1 MSAVVDYDSL
11 PQALDIVFDR
21 KSNTI
26 DVKLFDYTTSHQHPL
41 KSPKV
46 SQLELKYK
54 YSPETPWAPIHEIS
68 DGRVDRIKQHYWH
81 IWDLGSKDELENLP
95 TSPDAV
101 FTGPPVTITAS
112 DVESFVNVVL
122 NKSDTYRATN
132 PNMEIPMDFAIK
144 LGWKAIMK
152 PLFPKSVPG
161 DLLTLV
167 HLSNGFSLR
176 DRAPQLKVGDVVVS
190 EAKLAS
196 ITNSDTGK
204 TVSVKGT
211 VFLLD
216 NGEKVPVIDVK
227 SSFFYRGRFEDF
239 EATFMSEDDHYKVTL
254 KSMTDVAVL
263 KSKQWFDWDDE
274 KVSLGAGQTLTFKT
288 SSSYRYKDKALYSQV
303 RVDGFAYLT
312 GIGSDPA
319 ALVQVATV
327 AYHSATLSQG
337 NPVAAYLKRSGVPV
351 GQNILF
357 PNGGYM
363 IEDAEPEDLHTPPSN
378 QPYSHTSSDWNPI
391 HCNPY
396 FANLASLP
404 GTITHGMWSSAATRG
419 VVERVAAEGHGERVK
434 SYDVSFTGMLLPN
447 TPLKVELRHIGQTS
461 RGYKL
466 ISVTTFA
473 LPTESSSS
481 AEPVKVLIG
490 TAEVAQ
496 APTAYVFTGQG
507 SQEQGMGMALYNESS
522 IAKAVWDEADRH
534 LGEVYGFSILDIVR
548 TNPKEKVVHFGGI
561 KGHGIRQRYMEM
573 TYQTTDSE
581 GNVKTLPLFGDIN
594 LRTSRYTFSSP
605 TGLLYATQFSQIA
618 LVVTEK
624 AAFEDMR
631 EKGLVQE
638 GATFAGHSLGE
649 YSALASVAGVL
660 PISSLVDVVFFRG
673 ITMQRAVERDEL
685 NRSKYAMAAVN
696 PSRIGKGFNDAALR
710 EVFEAISKRCNV
722 LLEIVNFN
730 VEGQQYVAAGELIGL
745 QTLTNVLNFL
755 KVQKIDIAKLQETM
769 PLEDVRVQLL
779 EIVDEC
785 HKAAIAKQEKEGF
798 IVLERGFASI
808 PLPGIDVPFHSRYLW
823 AGVMPF
829 RAYLSKKLNPD
840 HLNPESLVGK
850 YIPNLT
856 AEPFE
861 ISKSYAERIYDQTN
875 SPRLE
880 KVLQKWVEDGWAEA
894 QNRRMLGYVIIV
906 ELLAYQF
913 ASPVLWIQTQNQ
925 LFSASKFNIQ
935 RMIEFG
941 PSPVLTGMALRT
953 LKLKYE
959 KQDLA
964 RSMPREIFCISK
976 HIKEIYYQYED
987 EIAAAETSA
996 SPPPAATASLAPIA
1010 APIAVAAPA
1019 VSVVQ
1024 AVAVADEPLKAVETL
1039 RALVAQGLKKSLTDV
1054 PLSKA
1059 IKDLVGGKSTLQN
1072 ELLGSVQ
1079 AEFGSAP
1086 DKAEEMPLDELGS
1099 ALNLNYSGTLGKHTL
1114 SLVSRLIGSKM
1125 PGGFGL
1131 SGVKSHLTKAWGLG
1145 PGRIDGV
1152 LLTAVTMEPAKRL
1165 SSEAEAKTFLDSVV
1179 QAYGQQAGLNL
1190 TQAAG
1195 ATGAGAGGGGSGAM
1209 MMNSEEFEKFQANQD
1224 LFVSQQVE
1232 VLLRYLKKD
1241 SRDGF
1246 RLHDLKHIEYLKLQA
1261 QLDAIHKEHGETY
1274 VQGIQPVFDP
1284 LKARHF
1290 DSAWNWVRQTALE
1303 MFFDIIYGRLKT
1315 VDRDITAKCLVIMN
1329 RANPALLDYMQYYL
1343 DHTDALKGESYR
1355 LAKEFG
1361 QILLSNCREAVGTAP
1376 LYRDITFP
1384 TAPKTTVSVKG
1395 DIVYEEVNRVGVS
1408 RLERYVAEMAAG
1420 STITAEMNLDKVQE
1434 SIQNLYKL
1442 VKSQPTIA
1450 KSQMA
1455 AIRSLYG
1462 EVVRGLSPNERN
1474 RTGTGGLRHRRP
1486 SSQFLRPVQVEPTA
1500 LSSDKTPLL
1509 HLKRKVGNNW
1519 VYSSKLTTLYL
1530 DVLTEIASAGVTFEH
1545 KNALLTGVGKG
1556 SIGVEILKG
1565 LLSGGA
1571 QVIVTT
1577 SRYSRAT
1584 VEYYQAI
1591 YQEVG
1596 SRGSRLTV
1604 VPFNQGS
1611 KQDVEALVDYI
1622 YSTDKDKGLAMDLDY
1637 ILPFA
1642 ALPENGREI
1651 DGLDDRSELAHRVM
1665 LTNLLRLMGEVK
1677 KKKHALKLVTRPTQ
1691 VVLPLSPN
1699 HGSFGSDGLYS
1710 ESKISLETL
1719 FNRWSSESWGE
1730 YLCLAGAVIGWTR
1743 GTGLMSATNMVAEGV
1758 ESHGVRT
1765 FSAKEMAFNIL
1776 GLMHPLLFDVAQVEP
1791 VWADLNGGMDKLN
1804 DLSEITTK
1812 IRTDLNDMAN
1822 MRKKVTV
1829 DNAMDFKIVNGPEAE
1844 AIHHPVHITPR
1855 ANFTLPIPKLRPS
1868 FEDDEKLKSLRGML
1882 DLEKVVV
1889 IAGYAEVGPFG
1900 SSRTRWQMEAKG
1912 EFSIEGILEL
1922 ATITGLIKF
1931 VDGKLKNGKQY
1942 VGWVDSK
1949 TEEPVDDA
1957 QVKAKY
1963 EGRLL
1968 AHTGV
1973 RFIEPELFR
1982 GYDPKRKGY
1991 TQEVEL
1997 NHDLEAIETSPAD
2010 AEKFRHQHAEKVDVW
2025 NDGDKCFIRFK
2036 KGTKIMIPKAVR
2048 FDRLVAGQIPTGWD
2062 ARVFGIPDDIIAQV
2076 DRTCLWALVCT
2087 AEALMM
2093 AGITDPY
2100 EMYKHIHPSEV
2111 GSSLGS
2117 GMGGMSSLSK
2127 MFRDRREEK
2136 DVQKDILQETFINT
2150 VAGWVNLLLL
2160 SSSGPIKI
2168 PVGAC
2173 ATGLQ
2178 SVEIAC
2184 DTILSGKAK
2193 VMIAGGFDDFDEEG
2207 SLEFANM
2214 QATSNTV
2221 TELAAGRE
2229 PNEMSRPTTSTR
2241 AGFMESQGC
2250 GVQVLMSAKTAI
2262 ELGAS
2267 IYGIVAYTATATDK
2281 AGRSIPAPGRGVLS
2295 TARQISAKVPAPLL
2309 DLSYRKRQLAFRR
2322 KQISDWL
2329 ENEVELFRAAV
2340 SSLEQSGSSLSAEEI
2355 SERYASI
2362 EREARRQEKE
2372 AQATFGML
2380 SGDDPTVAPLKR
2392 ALAVWNLS
2400 VDDIGVA
2407 SFHGTSTKANDKNES
2422 AVYNKQFEHLGRSRG
2437 NAVPVVAQKWL
2448 TGHPKGGAAA
2458 WMMCGVTQ
2466 AIQDG
2471 IIPGNRNAD
2480 NIGPELQEFEFLL
2493 YPSKSIQ
2500 TDGIKAGLLTSF
2512 GFGQVGGQILLVH
2525 PDHLL
2530 ATLEFA
2536 DYQVYK
2542 TKRLVRE
2549 RASYRKFNDFL
2560 TKRSLIVLKEAP
2572 PYTQELE
2579 APVLLNPLARASK
2592 DATGSYSYPKKPEH
2606 LPTKVTISAKTASLA
2621 ARLVKKYEGG
2631 LGVYGVGTE
2640 VEMISAVPKSEV
2652 FLERNFSNDELAYCY
2667 AAPDFQASLAG
2678 KWTAKEAVFKALKM
2692 DDSKR
2697 GLGSMMKEIEIVS
2710 GFNNGPR
2717 VILHGEV
2724 KKIAQA
2730 KLITSIELSI
2740 THSDEVAM
2748 SFVVTRVL

>member
-1 MSAVVDYDSL
+1 MVEVDYDKL
-11 PQALDIVFDR
+11 PQTLEISFQPDSSI
-21 KSNTI
+21 I
-26 DVKLFDYTTSHQHPL
+26 DVKLFDYLTPSDSNTDT
-41 KSPKV
+41 KV
-46 SQLELKYK
+46 TQLDLKYK
-54 YSPETPWAPIHEIS
+54 YSPETPWAPIQE
-68 DGRVDRIKQHYWH
+68 VVEDRIQRIKKYYWKV
-81 IWDLGSKDELENLP
+81 WDLGTEEELANLP
-95 TSPDAV
+95 TDPNTI
-101 FTGPPVTITAS
+101 FNGPQVTISAHDIISFSTIVGNNS
-112 DVESFVNVVL
+112 DA
-122 NKSDTYRATN
+122 YRSAG
-132 PNMEIPMDFAIK
+132 PHSQVPMDFGIK

-161 DLLTLV
+161 DLLALV
-167 HLSNGFSLR
+167 HLSNRFDMR
-176 DRAPQLKVGDVVVS
+176 DRAPKLRVNDIVTS
-190 EAKLAS
+190 EAKIAS
-196 ITNSDTGK
+196 ITNSETGK
-204 TVSVKGT
+204 TVAVKGT
-211 VFLLD
+211 VFLLKD
-216 NGEKVPVIDVK
+216 NEKIPVMDVI
-227 SSFFYRGRFEDF
+227 SSFFYRGRFDDF
-239 EATFMSEDDHYKVTL
+239 DATFMSEDDPEFKVTMN
-254 KSMTDVAVL
+254 SVTDISVL
-263 KSKQWFDWDDE
+263 RSKEWFDWKDDTI
-274 KVSLGAGQTLTFKT
+274 KLNPSHILTFQT
-288 SSSYRYKDKALYSQV
+288 SSSYRYKEKGVFASV
-303 RVDGFAYLT
+303 TVNGSAYLM
-312 GIGSDPA
+312 GIGPDPTK
-319 ALVQVATV
+319 LVQVANISYT
-327 AYHSATLSQG
+327 SDSPSKG
-337 NPVAAYLKRSGVPV
+337 NPVLEYLKRSGKPV
-351 GQNILF
+351 GQHILF
-357 PNGGYM
+357 PTGGYLLKDENGDNQ
-363 IEDAEPEDLHTPPSN
+363 IQTPPSN
-378 QPYSHTSSDWNPI
+378 LPYSQTSADWNPI

-396 FANLASLP
+396 FADLASLP
-404 GTITHGMWSSAATRG
+404 GTITHGMWSSAATRS
-419 VVERVAAEGHGERVK
+419 VVERVAAEGHGSRVK
-434 SYDVSFTGMLLPN
+434 RYDVSFTGMLLPN
-447 TPLKVELRHIGQTS
+447 TTLKVELKHIGQTS
-461 RGYKL
+461 KGYKL
-466 ISVTTFA
+466 ISVITYA
-473 LPTESSSS
+473 LPNESSSS
-481 AEPVKVLIG
+481 TEPTKVLVG

-496 APTAYVFTGQG
+496 ARTGYVFTGQG
-507 SQEQGMGMALYNESS
+507 SQEPGMGMALYNESAV
-522 IAKAVWDEADRH
+522 AKAVWDEADRH
-534 LGEVYGFSILDIVR
+534 LGEVYGFSILEIVR
-548 TNPKEKVVHFGGI
+548 NNPKEKIVHFGGI

-573 TYQTTDSE
+573 SYQTTDKD
-581 GNVKTLPLFGDIN
+581 GNVKTLPLFGDID

-605 TGLLYATQFSQIA
+605 TGLLYATQFAQIA

-624 AAFEDMR
+624 AAFEDLR

-638 GATFAGHSLGE
+638 GAPFAGHSLGE
-649 YSALASVAGVL
+649 YSALASIAGVL
-660 PISSLVDVVFFRG
+660 PIASLVDVVFFRG
-673 ITMQRAVERDEL
+673 ITMQRAVERDEQ
-685 NRSKYAMAAVN
+685 NRSKYAMAAIN
-696 PSRIGKGFNDAALR
+696 PSRIGKSFSDAALR
-710 EVFEAISKRCNV
+710 EVVDTISRRCNV

-730 VEGQQYVAAGELIGL
+730 VEGQQYVTAGELVAL

-755 KVQKIDIAKLQETM
+755 KVQKIDIAQLQETM
-769 PLEDVRVQLL
+769 CLEKVKEHLT

-785 HKAAIAKQEKEGF
+785 HKESLLKEQKQGF

-829 RAYLSKKLNPD
+829 RAYLSKKLNPA
-840 HLNPESLVGK
+840 HMNPELLIDK

-856 AEPFE
+856 AEPFQ
-861 ISKSYAERIYDQTN
+861 ISKAYAERIYQQTN

-880 KVLQKWVEDGWAEA
+880 KTLRNWVEDGWDLPE
-894 QNRRMLGYVIIV
+894 NRSKLGYVIIV

-913 ASPVLWIQTQNQ
+913 ASPVLWIQTQDQ
-925 LFSASKFNIQ
+925 LFSHQKYNIE
-935 RMIEFG
+935 RLIEFG
-941 PSPVLTGMALRT
+941 PSPTLTAMASRT
-953 LKLKYE
+953 LKLKFDN
-959 KQDLA
+959 QDTA
-964 RSMPREIFCISK
+964 HNMSREILCISK
-976 HIKEIYYQYED
+976 NIKEIYYHYED
-987 EIAAAETSA
+987 EVEADATPVASNEPVAA
-996 SPPPAATASLAPIA
+996 A
-1010 APIAVAAPA
+1010 APIAVAVTAPVA
-1019 VSVVQ
+1019 VASGPI
-1024 AVAVADEPLKAVETL
+1024 AAVADEPLKAVEAL
-1039 RALVAQGLKKSLTDV
+1039 RVLVAQGLKKPLADV
-1054 PLSKA
+1054 PLNKS

-1072 ELLGSVQ
+1072 ELLGSAQ

-1099 ALNLNYSGTLGKHTL
+1099 TLQAGYSGAVGKHL
-1114 SLVSRLIGSKM
+1114 SGLISRLVGSKM
-1125 PGGFGL
+1125 PGGFGM
-1131 SGVKSHLTKAWGLG
+1131 SGVRNHLSKSWGLG
-1145 PGRIDGV
+1145 PGRTDGA
-1152 LLTAVTMEPAKRL
+1152 LLMALTMEPAKRL
-1165 SSEAEAKTFLDSVV
+1165 GSEPDAKAYLDSVV
-1179 QAYGQQAGLNL
+1179 SAYGKHFGLTLSQGGSAG
-1190 TQAAG
+1190 
-1195 ATGAGAGGGGSGAM
+1195 GAGVGSASGSM
-1209 MMNSEEFEKFQANQD
+1209 IDSEEFEKFQQHQD
-1224 LFVSQQVE
+1224 TFVSQQLE
-1232 VLLRYLKKD
+1232 VLLRYLKRD
-1241 SRDGF
+1241 SRDGY
-1246 RLHDLKHIEYLKLQA
+1246 RLHDLKHADYMRVQDE
-1261 QLDAIHKEHGETY
+1261 LDSIQKEHGESY
-1274 VQGIQPVFDP
+1274 MKGIQPVFDP
-1284 LKARHF
+1284 LKSRHF

-1303 MFFDIIYGRLKT
+1303 MFFDIIFGRLKT

-1329 RANPALLDYMQYYL
+1329 RANPALIDYMQYYL
-1343 DHTDALKGESYR
+1343 DHTDAGKGETYR

-1361 QILLSNCREAVGTAP
+1361 QMLLSNCREAVGTAP
-1376 LYRDITFP
+1376 LYRDVTFP
-1384 TAPKTTVSVKG
+1384 TAPKTVVTLKG
-1395 DIVYEEVNRVGVS
+1395 EIVYEEVNRVGVS
-1408 RLERYVAEMAAG
+1408 RLERYVSEMAAG
-1420 STITAEMNLDKVQE
+1420 SKITAEMNLDKVQE

-1462 EVVRGLSPNERN
+1462 EVVKGLSPHERN
-1474 RTGTGGLRHRRP
+1474 RVGTGSRSRRP

-1500 LSSDKTPLL
+1500 LSGDKTPLL
-1509 HLKRKVGNNW
+1509 HLKRKVGSNW

-1530 DVLTEIASAGVTFEH
+1530 DVLTEIASAGTTFEH
-1545 KNALLTGVGKG
+1545 KNALLTGVGKA

-1571 QVIVTT
+1571 HVIVTT

-1642 ALPENGREI
+1642 AIPENGREI

-1699 HGSFGSDGLYS
+1699 HGNFGNDGLYS

-1743 GTGLMSATNMVAEGV
+1743 GTGLMSANNLIAEGV
-1758 ESHGVRT
+1758 ETHGVRT

-1791 VWADLNGGMDKLN
+1791 VWADLNGGMDKLP
-1804 DLSEITTK
+1804 DLAEITLKVRQELNEEANVRSK
-1812 IRTDLNDMAN
+1812 ISL
-1822 MRKKVTV
+1822 
-1829 DNAMDFKIVNGPEAE
+1829 DNAVDFKVVHGAEAE
-1844 AIHHPVHITPR
+1844 AIHHPVKISPR
-1855 ANFTLPIPKLRPS
+1855 ANFTLPMPKLRPN
-1868 FEDDEKLKSLRGML
+1868 FDNEANMTLLRGML
-1882 DLEKVVV
+1882 DLDKVIV

-1912 EFSIEGILEL
+1912 EFSIEGLLEL

-1942 VGWVDSK
+1942 VGWVDAK
-1949 TEEPVDDA
+1949 TEEPVDDS
-1957 QVKAKY
+1957 QVKSKY
-1963 EGRLL
+1963 EAEIL

-1991 TQEVEL
+1991 TQEIEL
-1997 NHDLEAIETSPAD
+1997 NHDLEAIETSRVDAD
-2010 AEKFRHQHAEKVDVW
+2010 KFKLQHGDKVDVW
-2025 NDGDKCFIRFK
+2025 MDGDKCFIRFK
-2036 KGTKIMIPKAVR
+2036 KNAKIMIPKAVR
-2048 FDRLVAGQIPTGWD
+2048 FDRLVAGQVPTGWD

-2076 DRTCLWALVCT
+2076 DRTSLWALVCT

-2100 EMYKHIHPSEV
+2100 ELYKYMHPSQV

-2173 ATGLQ
+2173 ATALQ

-2184 DTILSGKAK
+2184 DTILGGKAK

-2214 QATSNTV
+2214 QATSNTE

-2262 ELGAS
+2262 EIGAS

-2281 AGRSIPAPGRGVLS
+2281 AGRSVPAPGRGVLS
-2295 TARQISAKVPAPLL
+2295 TARQTQSMVPAPIL
-2309 DLSYRKRQLAFRR
+2309 DIQWRKRQLAFRR
-2322 KQISDWL
+2322 MQISQWL
-2329 ENEVELFRAAV
+2329 ENEIEIFKSMTIEYEQGGKAM
-2340 SSLEQSGSSLSAEEI
+2340 SSDEI
-2355 SERYASI
+2355 AERYASV
-2362 EREARRQEKE
+2362 EKEAERQEKE
-2372 AQATFGML
+2372 AQSTFGML

-2392 ALAVWNLS
+2392 ALAVWGLNI
-2400 VDDIGVA
+2400 DDIGIA

-2422 AVYNKQFEHLGRSRG
+2422 SVYNQQFQHLGRSRG

-2466 AIQDG
+2466 VIQDG

-2480 NIGPELQEFEFLL
+2480 NIGPELQEFEFLV

-2512 GFGQVGGQILLVH
+2512 GFGQVGGQVLVIH
-2525 PDHLL
+2525 PDYLL
-2530 ATLEFA
+2530 AAVEPA
-2536 DYQVYK
+2536 EYEVYK
-2542 TKRLVRE
+2542 SKRLVRE

-2560 TKRSLIVLKEAP
+2560 TKRSLVILKEAP
-2572 PYTQELE
+2572 PYIPELE
-2579 APVLLNPLARASK
+2579 SPVLLNPLARASK
-2592 DATGSYSYPKKPEH
+2592 DSTGSYSYPIKADE
-2606 LPTKVTISAKTASLA
+2606 LPTKVCVTEKTALLA
-2621 ARLVKKYEGG
+2621 SQMTKKYENEEK
-2631 LGVYGVGTE
+2631 VFGVGTD
-2640 VEMISAVPKSEV
+2640 VEMINAVPQTEI
-2652 FLERNFSNDELAYCY
+2652 FLERNFTENELEYCKKS
-2667 AAPDFQASLAG
+2667 ADFSASLAG
-2678 KWTAKEAVFKALKM
+2678 KWTAKEAVFKSMKTM
-2692 DDSKR
+2692 SK
-2697 GLGSMMKEIEIVS
+2697 GPGAAMKDIEIVS
-2710 GFNNGPR
+2710 EKNGP
-2717 VILHGEV
+2717 VVKLHGDAAV
-2724 KKIAQA
+2724 VA
-2730 KLITSIELSI
+2730 KENGISKFELSI
-2740 THSDEVAM
+2740 SHSDIVAM
-2748 SFVVTRVL
+2748 AFVVARS

>member
-1 MSAVVDYDSL
+1 MSDLIDYDSL
-11 PQALDIVFDR
+11 PQAVEISLGSDN
-21 KSNTI
+21 STI
-26 DVKLFDYTTSHQHPL
+26 DVTLFEHLTPHNHFGLQSRTAELAL
-41 KSPKV
+41 KF
-46 SQLELKYK
+46 K

-68 DGRVDRIKQHYWH
+68 EGRVDKIKQHYWD
-81 IWDLGSKDELENLP
+81 IWDLGTNDELDQLP
-95 TSPDAV
+95 TAYDAV
-101 FTGPPVTITAS
+101 FKGPEVVISAE
-112 DVESFVNVVL
+112 DIESFSTIVGN
-122 NKSDTYRATN
+122 NSDSYRSSRPDT
-132 PNMEIPMDFAIK
+132 EVPMDFGIK

-161 DLLTLV
+161 DLLALV
-167 HLSNGFSLR
+167 HLSNRFEMK
-176 DRAPQLKVGDVVVS
+176 DRAPKLKVGDTVTS
-190 EAKLAS
+190 EAQIAS
-196 ITNSDTGK
+196 ILNSETGK
-204 TVSVKGT
+204 TVAVKGT
-211 VFLLD
+211 VYLIQGGD
-216 NGEKVPVIDVK
+216 QIPVMNVL
-227 SSFFYRGRFEDF
+227 SSFFYRGQFNDYGSTF
-239 EATFMSEDDHYKVTL
+239 LSEADPEYKVTMN
-254 KSMTDVAVL
+254 STTDVAVL
-263 KSKQWFDWDDE
+263 KSKEWFQWADE
-274 KVSLGAGQTLTFKT
+274 RVKLTPGQTLTFRT
-288 SSSYRYKDKALYSQV
+288 SSSYRYKEKGVYSSVKVQ
-303 RVDGFAYLT
+303 GSAHLL
-312 GIGSDPA
+312 GIGPDPNK
-319 ALVQVATV
+319 LVQVASI
-327 AYHSATLSQG
+327 AYDSATPSKG
-337 NPVAAYLKRSGVPV
+337 NPVLEYLKRSGKPV
-351 GQNILF
+351 AQHILF
-357 PNGGYM
+357 PTGGYTLKDHDNALE
-363 IEDAEPEDLHTPPSN
+363 IRTPPSN
-378 QPYSHTSSDWNPI
+378 QPYSRCSADWNPI

-396 FANLASLP
+396 FASLASLP
-404 GTITHGMWSSAATRG
+404 GTITHGMWSSAATRS
-419 VVERVAAEGHGERVK
+419 VVERVAAEGHGSRVK

-447 TPLKVELRHIGQTS
+447 TLLKVELKHIGQTS
-461 RGYKL
+461 KGYKL
-466 ISVTTFA
+466 ISVTTYA
-473 LPTESSSS
+473 LPDESSSS
-481 AEPVKVLIG
+481 AEPVKVLVG
-490 TAEVAQ
+490 TAEVEQ
-496 APTAYVFTGQG
+496 APTGYVFTGQG
-507 SQEQGMGMALYNESS
+507 SQEPGMGMALYNESAV
-522 IAKAVWDEADRH
+522 AKAVWDEADRH
-534 LGEVYGFSILDIVR
+534 LGEVYGFSILEIVR
-548 TNPKEKVVHFGGI
+548 NNPKEKVVHFGGI

-573 TYQTTDSE
+573 TYQTTDKD
-581 GNVKTLPLFGDIN
+581 GNVKTLPLFGDID

-605 TGLLYATQFSQIA
+605 TGLLYATQFAQIA

-624 AAFEDMR
+624 AAFEDLR

-638 GATFAGHSLGE
+638 GAPFAGHSLGE
-649 YSALASVAGVL
+649 YSALASIAGVL

-673 ITMQRAVERDEL
+673 ITMQRAVERDEQ
-685 NRSKYAMAAVN
+685 NRSKYAMAAIN
-696 PSRIGKGFNDAALR
+696 PSRIGKSFSDAALR
-710 EVFEAISKRCNV
+710 EVVDAISKRCNV

-730 VEGQQYVAAGELIGL
+730 VEGQQYVTAGELVAL

-769 PLEDVRVQLL
+769 SLEEVKQHLIQ
-779 EIVDEC
+779 IVDEC
-785 HKAAIAKQEKEGF
+785 HKESVAKEEKQGF
-798 IVLERGFASI
+798 IVLERGYASI

-829 RAYLSKKLNPD
+829 RAYLSKKLNPA
-840 HLNPESLVGK
+840 HMNPELLIGK

-856 AEPFE
+856 AEPFQ
-861 ISKSYAERIYDQTN
+861 ISKSYAERIYQQTN

-880 KVLQKWVEDGWAEA
+880 KTLKNWVEDRWDAPE
-894 QNRRMLGYVIIV
+894 NRSKLGYVIIV

-913 ASPVLWIQTQNQ
+913 ASPVLWVQTQDR
-925 LFSASKFNIQ
+925 LFSHKEYNVE
-935 RMIEFG
+935 RLIEFG
-941 PSPVLTGMALRT
+941 PSPTLTGMATRT

-959 KQDLA
+959 KQDTADNMTRDIL
-964 RSMPREIFCISK
+964 CISK
-976 HIKEIYYQYED
+976 NIKEIHYQYED
-987 EIAAAETSA
+987 EPEVVDPPETATAGAAPVAPPTTIVAAAPPVVVSA
-996 SPPPAATASLAPIA
+996 GAATA
-1010 APIAVAAPA
+1010 VT
-1019 VSVVQ
+1019 
-1024 AVAVADEPLKAVETL
+1024 DEPVKAVEAL
-1039 RALVAQGLKKSLTDV
+1039 RVLVAQGLKKPLADV

-1072 ELLGSVQ
+1072 ELLGSAQ

-1086 DKAEEMPLDELGS
+1086 DKAEEMPLSELGA
-1099 ALNLNYSGTLGKHTL
+1099 ALQSGYTGTMGKHTS

-1125 PGGFGL
+1125 PGGFGM
-1131 SGVKSHLTKAWGLG
+1131 SGVKAHLSKSWGLG
-1145 PGRIDGV
+1145 PGRIDSV
-1152 LLTAVTMEPAKRL
+1152 LLMSVTMEPPKRL
-1165 SSEAEAKTFLDSVV
+1165 SSEAEAKTYLDSVV
-1179 QAYGQQAGLNL
+1179 QAYAQQVGLNL
-1190 TQAAG
+1190 SQGGLGG
-1195 ATGAGAGGGGSGAM
+1195 ADASNAGGAVI
-1209 MMNSEEFEKFQANQD
+1209 NSEEFEKFQQTQD
-1224 LFVSQQVE
+1224 AFVSQQLE

-1241 SRDGF
+1241 SRDGY
-1246 RLHDLKHIEYLKLQA
+1246 RLHDLKHAEFLRVQA
-1261 QLDAIHKEHGETY
+1261 ELDSIYKEHGELY
-1274 VQGIQPVFDP
+1274 IGGIQPVFDP

-1303 MFFDIIYGRLKT
+1303 MFFDIIFGRLKT

-1329 RANPALLDYMQYYL
+1329 RANPALIEYMQYYL
-1343 DHTDALKGESYR
+1343 DNTDASKGEHYR

-1361 QILLSNCREAVGTAP
+1361 QMLLANCREAVGTAP
-1376 LYRDITFP
+1376 LYRDVTFP
-1384 TAPKTTVSVKG
+1384 TAPKTTVTLKG
-1395 DIVYEEVNRVGVS
+1395 DIIYEEVNRVGVT
-1408 RLERYVAEMAAG
+1408 RLERYVTEMAAG
-1420 STITAEMNLDKVQE
+1420 SKITAEMNLDKVQE

-1462 EVVRGLSPNERN
+1462 EVVKGLSPHDRN
-1474 RTGTGGLRHRRP
+1474 RSAATNGPKSRRP

-1500 LSSDKTPLL
+1500 LSGDNTPLL

-1530 DVLTEIASAGVTFEH
+1530 DVLTEIASAGTTFEH
-1545 KNALLTGVGKG
+1545 KNALLTGVGKA

-1571 QVIVTT
+1571 HVIVTT
-1577 SRYSRAT
+1577 SRYSRET

-1604 VPFNQGS
+1604 VPFNQAS

-1642 ALPENGREI
+1642 AIPENGREI

-1699 HGSFGSDGLYS
+1699 HGSFGRDGLYP

-1743 GTGLMSATNMVAEGV
+1743 GTGLMSPNNMIAEGV

-1791 VWADLNGGMDKLN
+1791 VWADLNGGMDKLL
-1804 DLSEITTK
+1804 DLAEITTK
-1812 IRTDLNDMAN
+1812 VRVELNELAN
-1822 MRKKVTV
+1822 VRSKVSV
-1829 DNAMDFKIVNGPEAE
+1829 DNSIDFKVIHGVEAE
-1844 AIHHPVHITPR
+1844 SIHHTVKISPR
-1855 ANFTLPIPKLRPS
+1855 ANFTLPMPKLRPT
-1868 FEDDEKLKSLRGML
+1868 FDGEAKMTLLRGML
-1882 DLEKVVV
+1882 DLDKVIV

-1912 EFSIEGILEL
+1912 EFSIEGLLEL

-1931 VDGKLKNGKQY
+1931 VDGKLKSGKQY
-1942 VGWVDSK
+1942 VGWVDAK
-1949 TEEPVDDA
+1949 TEEPVDDS
-1957 QVKAKY
+1957 QVKSKY
-1963 EGRLL
+1963 EAQIL

-1982 GYDPKRKGY
+1982 GYDPNRKGY
-1991 TQEVEL
+1991 TQEIEL
-1997 NHDLEAIETSPAD
+1997 NHDLEAIETSHAD
-2010 AEKFRHQHAEKVDVW
+2010 AEKFKIVHGDKLDTWV
-2025 NDGDKCFIRFK
+2025 DGDKCFIRFK
-2036 KGTKIMIPKAVR
+2036 KGAKIMIPKAVR

-2076 DRTCLWALVCT
+2076 DRTSLWALVCT

-2100 EMYKHIHPSEV
+2100 ELYKYIHPSEV
-2111 GSSLGS
+2111 GTSLGS

-2173 ATGLQ
+2173 ATAMQ

-2221 TELAAGRE
+2221 TELASGRE

-2250 GVQVLMSAKTAI
+2250 GVQVLMSAKTAV
-2262 ELGAS
+2262 EMGAS

-2295 TARQISAKVPAPLL
+2295 TARQAPSTVPAPIL
-2309 DLSYRKRQLAFRR
+2309 DISYRKRQLAFRR
-2322 KQISDWL
+2322 QQISQWL
-2329 ENEVELFRAAV
+2329 QNEIELFGSMV
-2340 SSLEQSGSSLSAEEI
+2340 SDHEQAGTPIPTEGIA
-2355 SERYASI
+2355 ERYAAI
-2362 EREARRQEKE
+2362 EKEAKRQEKE

-2380 SGDDPTVAPLKR
+2380 TGNDPTVAPLKR
-2392 ALAVWNLS
+2392 ALAVWGLTI
-2400 VDDIGVA
+2400 DDIGVA

-2422 AVYNKQFEHLGRSRG
+2422 AVYNQQFQHLGRSRG
-2437 NAVPVVAQKWL
+2437 NAVPVIAQKWL

-2466 AIQDG
+2466 SIQDG
-2471 IIPGNRNAD
+2471 LIPGNRNAD
-2480 NIGPELQEFEFLL
+2480 NIGSELQEFEFLV

-2500 TDGIKAGLLTSF
+2500 TDGIKAGVLTSF
-2512 GFGQVGGQILLVH
+2512 GFGQVGGQVLIIH
-2525 PDHLL
+2525 PDYLL
-2530 ATLEFA
+2530 AALESRE
-2536 DYQVYK
+2536 YEGYK
-2542 TKRLVRE
+2542 SKHSIRA

-2560 TKRSLIVLKEAP
+2560 TKRSLVVLKEAP
-2572 PYTQELE
+2572 PYTPELE
-2579 APVLLNPLARASK
+2579 SPVLLNPLARAAK
-2592 DATGSYSYPKKPEH
+2592 DSTGSYAFPKKPEH
-2606 LPTKVTISAKTASLA
+2606 LPTKVGVAGRTLTMA
-2621 ARLVKKYEGG
+2621 AAITKKYEKEPN
-2631 LGVYGVGTE
+2631 LYGIGTD
-2640 VEMISAVPKSEV
+2640 VEMISAVPQSDI
-2652 FLERNFSNDELAYCY
+2652 FLERNFTADELAYCRQSS
-2667 AAPDFQASLAG
+2667 DFNASLAG
-2678 KWTAKEAVFKALKM
+2678 KWTAKEAVFKSMKTI
-2692 DDSKR
+2692 SK
-2697 GLGSMMKEIEIVS
+2697 GAGSAMKEIEIVS
-2710 GFNNGPR
+2710 GTNGP
-2717 VILHGEV
+2717 EV
-2724 KKIAQA
+2724 KLTGEAQA
-2730 KLITSIELSI
+2730 VASQKGIKSFELSI

-2748 SFVVTRVL
+2748 AFAVARC

>member
-1 MSAVVDYDSL
+1 MAEVDYDAL
-11 PQALDIVFDR
+11 PQALEISFD
-21 KSNTI
+21 KKTSLI
-26 DVKLFDYTTSHQHPL
+26 DVKLFEYSTPADASPSTP
-41 KSPKV
+41 PKV
-46 SQLELKYK
+46 SQLDLQYK
-54 YSPETPWAPIHEIS
+54 YSPETPWAPIHEVS
-68 DGRVDRIKQHYWH
+68 DGRVERIKKHYWH
-81 IWDLGSKDELENLP
+81 IWDLGTEDELAQLP
-95 TSPDAV
+95 TSSNAI
-101 FTGPPVTITAS
+101 FEGPEVTITAQ
-112 DVESFVNVVL
+112 DVESFTNVVL
-122 NKSDTYRATN
+122 NKSDVYRASN
-132 PNMEIPMDFAIK
+132 AQMEVPMDFGIK

-161 DLLTLV
+161 DLLALV
-167 HLSNGFSLR
+167 HLSNGFTVR

-190 EAKLAS
+190 EAKIAS
-196 ITNSDTGK
+196 ITNSETGK
-204 TVSVKGT
+204 TVAVKGT
-211 VFLLD
+211 IFLLKD
-216 NGEKVPVIDVK
+216 GAKIAVMDVL
-227 SSFFYRGRFEDF
+227 SSFFYRGRFDDYD
-239 EATFMSEDDHYKVTL
+239 ATFMSEDDPEYKVT
-254 KSMTDVAVL
+254 MTTSTDIAVL
-263 KSKQWFDWDDE
+263 KSKEWFDWDDE
-274 KVSLGAGQTLTFKT
+274 KVNLTAGQTLTFKT
-288 SSSYRYKDKALYSQV
+288 SSSYRYKEKNVYSNVQV
-303 RVDGFAYLT
+303 EGFAYLT
-312 GIGSDPA
+312 GLGSDPNQLA
-319 ALVQVATV
+319 QVATI
-327 AYHSATLSQG
+327 AYNSSVPSRG
-337 NPVAAYLKRSGVPV
+337 NPVVEYLKRSGNPV
-351 GQNILF
+351 GQHILF
-357 PNGGYM
+357 PNGGYL
-363 IEDAEPEDLHTPPSN
+363 IKDDHPEELSTPPSN
-378 QPYSHTSSDWNPI
+378 QAYSHSSSDWNPI

-396 FANLASLP
+396 FASLASLP
-404 GTITHGMWSSAATRG
+404 GTITHGMWSSAATRS
-419 VVERVAAEGHGERVK
+419 VVERVAAEGHGSRVK

-447 TPLKVELRHIGQTS
+447 TPLKVELKHIGQTS
-461 RGYKL
+461 RGNKL
-466 ISVTTFA
+466 ISVTTLA
-473 LPTESSSS
+473 LPSESSSS
-481 AEPVKVLIG
+481 TPPTKVLVG

-507 SQEQGMGMALYNESS
+507 SQEPGMGMSLYNESAV
-522 IAKAVWDEADRH
+522 AKAVWDEADRH
-534 LGEVYGFSILDIVR
+534 LGEVYGFSILEIVR
-548 TNPKEKVVHFGGI
+548 NNPKEKVVHFGGI

-573 TYQTTDSE
+573 SYQTTDKD
-581 GNVKTLPLFGDIN
+581 GNVKTLPLFGDID

-605 TGLLYATQFSQIA
+605 TGLLYATQFAQIA

-638 GATFAGHSLGE
+638 GAAFAGHSLGE
-649 YSALASVAGVL
+649 YSALASMAGIL

-673 ITMQRAVERDEL
+673 ITMQRAVERDEH
-685 NRSKYAMAAVN
+685 NRSNYAMAAVN
-696 PSRIGKGFNDAALR
+696 PSRIGQSFTDAALR
-710 EVFEAISKRCNV
+710 EVVDTISKRCSV

-730 VEGQQYVAAGELIGL
+730 VEGQQYVAAGELVAL

-755 KVQKIDIAKLQETM
+755 KIQKIDIAKLQAM
-769 PLEDVRVQLL
+769 MSLEEVKDKLT

-785 HKAAIAKQEKEGF
+785 HKESLAKEKKDGF

-829 RAYLSKKLNPD
+829 RAYLSKKLNPA
-840 HLNPESLVGK
+840 HLNPELLIGK
-850 YIPNLT
+850 YIPNLI
-856 AEPFE
+856 AEPFQ
-861 ISKSYAERIYDQTN
+861 ISREYADRIYQQTN

-880 KVLQKWVEDGWAEA
+880 KALKNWTQDGWDLPV
-894 QNRRMLGYVIIV
+894 NRNKLGYVIIV

-913 ASPVLWIQTQNQ
+913 ASPVLWIQTQDR
-925 LFSASKFNIQ
+925 LFSPEEFNIQ
-935 RMIEFG
+935 RFIEFG
-941 PSPVLTGMALRT
+941 PSPTLTGMATRT

-959 KQDLA
+959 KHDLA
-964 RSMPREIFCISK
+964 SNMTREILCISK
-976 HIKEIYYQYED
+976 HSKEIYYQYED
-987 EIAAAETSA
+987 EAEEMPEEAPAAASA
-996 SPPPAATASLAPIA
+996 SVA
-1010 APIAVAAPA
+1010 APAVTAAPVAVAAPA
-1019 VSVVQ
+1019 ASAGP
-1024 AVAVADEPLKAVETL
+1024 AVAVPDEPLKAVETL
-1039 RALVAQGLKKSLTDV
+1039 RVLVAQGLKKPLSEV

-1072 ELLGSVQ
+1072 ELLGSAQ

-1086 DKAEEMPLDELGS
+1086 DKAEEMPLDELGA
-1099 ALNLNYSGTLGKHTL
+1099 ALGSSYSGTLGKHT
-1114 SLVSRLIGSKM
+1114 SGLVSRLIGSKM
-1125 PGGFGL
+1125 PGGFGM

-1152 LLTAVTMEPAKRL
+1152 LLMAVTMEPSKRL
-1165 SSEAEAKTFLDSVV
+1165 GSEAEAKTYLDSVV
-1179 QAYGQQAGLNL
+1179 QAYSQNAGITLS
-1190 TQAAG
+1190 QGGAAASGGAATGG
-1195 ATGAGAGGGGSGAM
+1195 ATI
-1209 MMNSEEFEKFQANQD
+1209 NSEEFEKFLMGQD
-1224 LFVSQQVE
+1224 IFVSQQVE
-1232 VLLRYLKKD
+1232 VLLRYLKRD
-1241 SRDGF
+1241 SRDGY
-1246 RLHDLKHIEYLKLQA
+1246 RLHDLKHLEFQGLQN
-1261 QLDAIHKEHGETY
+1261 QLDAIHKEHGESY
-1274 VQGIQPVFDP
+1274 IQGIQPVFDP

-1303 MFFDIIYGRLKT
+1303 MFFDIIYGRLQT

-1329 RANPALLDYMQYYL
+1329 RANPALLEYMQYYL
-1343 DHTDALKGESYR
+1343 DNTDALKGERYR

-1361 QILLSNCREAVGTAP
+1361 QILLSNCREAIGTAP
-1376 LYRDITFP
+1376 MYRDITFP
-1384 TAPKTTVSVKG
+1384 TAPKTTVTVKG
-1395 DIVYEEVNRVGVS
+1395 DIVYEEVNRTGVS

-1420 STITAEMNLDKVQE
+1420 SKITAEMNLDKVQE

-1442 VKSQPTIA
+1442 VKSQPTIV

-1462 EVVRGLSPNERN
+1462 EVVKGLSHNERN
-1474 RTGTGGLRHRRP
+1474 RQGPGAPRSRRP

-1530 DVLTEIASAGVTFEH
+1530 DVLTEIASAGTTFEH

-1571 QVIVTT
+1571 QVVVTT

-1699 HGSFGSDGLYS
+1699 HGLFGNDGLYS

-1743 GTGLMSATNMVAEGV
+1743 GTGLMSATNIIAEGV

-1791 VWADLNGGMDKLN
+1791 VWADLNGGMDKLH
-1804 DLSEITTK
+1804 DLAEITTK
-1812 IRTDLNDMAN
+1812 IRLELNDVAN
-1822 MRKKVTV
+1822 VRKKVSV
-1829 DNAMDFKIVNGPEAE
+1829 DNAIDFKIVNGAQAE
-1844 AIHHPVHITPR
+1844 SIHHPVNITPR
-1855 ANFTLPIPKLRPS
+1855 ANFTLPIPKLRPT
-1868 FEDDEKLKSLRGML
+1868 FDNEKNMSMLRGML
-1882 DLEKVVV
+1882 DLDKVIV

-1912 EFSIEGILEL
+1912 EFSIEGLLEL

-1949 TEEPVDDA
+1949 TEEPVDDS

-1963 EGRLL
+1963 EAQIL
-1968 AHTGV
+1968 AHSGV

-1997 NHDLEAIETSPAD
+1997 NHDLEAIETSPTDAD
-2010 AEKFRHQHAEKVDVW
+2010 KFKLQHGDKVDVW
-2025 NDGDKCFIRFK
+2025 VDGDRCFIRFK
-2036 KGTKIMIPKAVR
+2036 KGAKIMIPKAAR
-2048 FDRLVAGQIPTGWD
+2048 FDRLVAGQVPTGWD

-2076 DRTCLWALVCT
+2076 DRTSLWALVCT

-2100 EMYKHIHPSEV
+2100 ELYKYVHPSEV

-2173 ATGLQ
+2173 ATALQ

-2207 SLEFANM
+2207 SLEFGNM
-2214 QATSNTV
+2214 QATSNTE

-2267 IYGIVAYTATATDK
+2267 IYGVVAYTATATDK
-2281 AGRSIPAPGRGVLS
+2281 AGRSVPAPGRGVLS
-2295 TARQISAKVPAPLL
+2295 TARQAPAKVPSPIL
-2309 DLSYRKRQLAFRR
+2309 DMEYRKRQLVFRR
-2322 KQISDWL
+2322 KQISEWL
-2329 ENEVELFRAAV
+2329 ENEIEILKSTV
-2340 SSLEQSGSSLSAEEI
+2340 SHLEASGTPMSSEDV

-2362 EREARRQEKE
+2362 EREAKRQEKE
-2372 AQATFGML
+2372 VLGTFGML
-2380 SGDDPTVAPLKR
+2380 MGEDPTVAPLKR
-2392 ALAVWNLS
+2392 ALAVWGLT
-2400 VDDIGVA
+2400 VDDIGIA

-2422 AVYNKQFEHLGRSRG
+2422 SVYNKQFQHLGRSRG

-2471 IIPGNRNAD
+2471 LIPGNRNAD

-2493 YPSKSIQ
+2493 FPSKSIQ

-2512 GFGQVGGQILLVH
+2512 GFGQVGGQVLVVH
-2525 PDHLL
+2525 PDYLL
-2530 ATLEFA
+2530 AAIESR
-2536 DYQVYK
+2536 DYETYK
-2542 TKRLVRE
+2542 SKRLVRE

-2560 TKRSLIVLKEAP
+2560 TKRSLVVLKEAP
-2572 PYTQELE
+2572 PYTPELE
-2579 APVLLNPLARASK
+2579 APVLLNPLARAAK
-2592 DATGSYSYPKKPEH
+2592 DSTGSYSYPKKPEH
-2606 LPTKVTISAKTASLA
+2606 LPTRVTVAVKTAAVA
-2621 ARLVKKYEGG
+2621 ANLVKKYDQEA
-2631 LGVYGVGTE
+2631 GVYGVGTD
-2640 VEMISAVPKSEV
+2640 VEMITAVPNSEV
-2652 FLERNFSNDELAYCY
+2652 FLERNFSASELEYCRQ
-2667 AAPDFQASLAG
+2667 APDFQASLAG
-2678 KWTAKEAVFKALKM
+2678 KWTAKEAVFKALKT
-2692 DDSKR
+2692 DSK
-2697 GLGSMMKEIEIVS
+2697 GAGAAMKEIEIVS
-2710 GFNNGPR
+2710 SASGPQ
-2717 VILHGEV
+2717 VTLHGEA
-2724 KKIAQA
+2724 KKIADA
-2730 KLITSIELSI
+2730 KAIKTFELSI

-2748 SFVVTRVL
+2748 AFVVARA

>member
-1 MSAVVDYDSL
+1 MADFDYDSL
-11 PQALDIVFDR
+11 PQTVDISFEPESSV
-21 KSNTI
+21 I
-26 DVKLFDYTTSHQHPL
+26 DVKLFDYLVPSGSGPNAE
-41 KSPKV
+41 PKV
-46 SQLELKYK
+46 TQLDLKYK
-54 YSPETPWAPIHEIS
+54 YSPETPWAPIHEVV
-68 DGRVDRIKQHYWH
+68 DGRIDRIKRYYWNV
-81 IWDLGSKDELENLP
+81 WDLGTEEEYDNLP
-95 TSPDAV
+95 T
-101 FTGPPVTITAS
+101 
-112 DVESFVNVVL
+112 
-122 NKSDTYRATN
+122 ATN
-132 PNMEIPMDFAIK
+132 ATFHGPVVNISAEDIISFSTIVGNDSDAYRSSGPNSEVPMDFGIK

-152 PLFPKSVPG
+152 PLFPKSIPG
-161 DLLTLV
+161 DLLALV
-167 HLSNGFSLR
+167 HLSNRFDMR
-176 DRAPQLKVGDVVVS
+176 DRAPKLKVGDTVTS
-190 EAKLAS
+190 EAKIAS
-196 ITNSDTGK
+196 ITNGETGK
-204 TVSVKGT
+204 TVAVKGT
-211 VFLLD
+211 VFLLKD
-216 NGEKVPVIDVK
+216 GEKTPVMDVL
-227 SSFFYRGRFEDF
+227 SSFFYRGRFDDF
-239 EATFMSEDDHYKVTL
+239 DATFESEDDPEYKVTMG
-254 KSMTDVAVL
+254 STTDISVL
-263 KSKQWFDWDDE
+263 KSKDWFDWKDE
-274 KVSLGAGQTLTFKT
+274 NVNLTPNQTLTFQT
-288 SSSYRYKDKALYSQV
+288 SSSYRYKEKGVFSSVTVEGSA
-303 RVDGFAYLT
+303 FLT
-312 GIGSDPA
+312 GIGSDPN
-319 ALVQVATV
+319 ALVQVAVISYT
-327 AYHSATLSQG
+327 SATPSKG
-337 NPVAAYLKRSGVPV
+337 NPVLEYLKRSGKPV
-351 GQNILF
+351 GQHILF
-357 PNGGYM
+357 PTGGY
-363 IEDAEPEDLHTPPSN
+363 ILKDENNITEIKTPPNN
-378 QPYSHTSSDWNPI
+378 QPYSQASADWNPI

-404 GTITHGMWSSAATRG
+404 GTITHGMWSSAATRS
-419 VVERVAAEGHGERVK
+419 VVERVAAEGHGSRVK
-434 SYDVSFTGMLLPN
+434 SYDVAFTGMLLPN
-447 TPLKVELRHIGQTS
+447 TTLKIELKHIGQTS
-461 RGYKL
+461 KGLKL
-466 ISVTTFA
+466 ISVTTYA
-473 LPTESSSS
+473 LPDESSSS
-481 AEPVKVLIG
+481 AEPTKVLVG

-496 APTAYVFTGQG
+496 ASTGYVFTGQG
-507 SQEQGMGMALYNESS
+507 SQEPGMGMALYTES
-522 IAKAVWDEADRH
+522 AVARAVWDEADRH
-534 LGEVYGFSILDIVR
+534 LGEVYGFSILEIVR
-548 TNPKEKVVHFGGI
+548 NNPKEKIVHFGGI

-573 TYQTTDSE
+573 SYQTTDKE
-581 GNVKTLPLFGDIN
+581 GNVKTLPLFGDID

-605 TGLLYATQFSQIA
+605 TGLLYATQFAQIA

-624 AAFEDMR
+624 AAFEDLR

-638 GATFAGHSLGE
+638 GAPFAGHSLGE
-649 YSALASVAGVL
+649 YSALASIAGVL
-660 PISSLVDVVFFRG
+660 PIASLVDVVFFRG

-685 NRSKYAMAAVN
+685 NRSKYAMAAIN
-696 PSRIGKGFNDAALR
+696 PSRIGKSFSDAALR
-710 EVFEAISKRCNV
+710 EVVDTISKRCQV

-730 VEGQQYVAAGELIGL
+730 VEGQQYVTAGELVAL

-755 KVQKIDIAKLQETM
+755 KVQKIDIAELQRTM
-769 PLEDVRVQLL
+769 SLEKVKEHLT

-785 HKAAIAKQEKEGF
+785 HKESLLQEQKQGF

-829 RAYLSKKLNPD
+829 RAYLSKKLNPA
-840 HLNPESLVGK
+840 HMNPELLIDK

-856 AEPFE
+856 AEPFQ
-861 ISKSYAERIYDQTN
+861 ISKAYAERIYQQTN

-880 KVLQKWVEDGWAEA
+880 KTLKNWVEDGWDLPE
-894 QNRRMLGYVIIV
+894 NRSKLGYVIIV

-913 ASPVLWIQTQNQ
+913 ASPVLWIQTQDQ
-925 LFSASKFNIQ
+925 LFSHHKYNIE
-935 RMIEFG
+935 RLIEFG
-941 PSPVLTGMALRT
+941 PSPTLTGMASRT
-953 LKLKYE
+953 LKLKFD
-959 KQDLA
+959 KQDTA
-964 RSMPREIFCISK
+964 HNMSREILCISK
-976 HIKEIYYQYED
+976 NIKEIYYQYED
-987 EIAAAETSA
+987 EVEAEAAPASSNEPTVA
-996 SPPPAATASLAPIA
+996 SPVAV
-1010 APIAVAAPA
+1010 AVAAP
-1019 VSVVQ
+1019 V
-1024 AVAVADEPLKAVETL
+1024 AVAAGSGPVASVADEPLQAVETL
-1039 RALVAQGLKKSLTDV
+1039 RVLVAQGLKKPLSDV

-1072 ELLGSVQ
+1072 ELLGSAQ

-1086 DKAEEMPLDELGS
+1086 DKAEEMPLGELGA
-1099 ALNLNYSGTLGKHTL
+1099 ALQSSYNGTIGKHM
-1114 SLVSRLIGSKM
+1114 SGLVSRFVGSKM
-1125 PGGFGL
+1125 PGGFGM
-1131 SGVKSHLTKAWGLG
+1131 SGVKGHLSKSWGLG
-1145 PGRIDGV
+1145 PGRTEGV
-1152 LLTAVTMEPAKRL
+1152 LLMALTMEPAKRL
-1165 SSEAEAKTFLDSVV
+1165 GSEVDAKAYLDSVV
-1179 QAYGQQAGLNL
+1179 QAYGNHSGLTLSQGGPAG
-1190 TQAAG
+1190 AAG
-1195 ATGAGAGGGGSGAM
+1195 GSAGGAVI
-1209 MMNSEEFEKFQANQD
+1209 NSEEFEKFQQNQD
-1224 LFVSQQVE
+1224 AFVSQQLE

-1241 SRDGF
+1241 SRDGY
-1246 RLHDLKHIEYLKLQA
+1246 RLHDLKHADYMRVQDE
-1261 QLDAIHKEHGETY
+1261 LDSIQKEHGENY
-1274 VQGIQPVFDP
+1274 LKGIQPVFDP

-1329 RANPALLDYMQYYL
+1329 RANPALIDYMQYYL
-1343 DHTDALKGESYR
+1343 DHTDASKGERYH

-1361 QILLSNCREAVGTAP
+1361 QMLLSNCREAIGTAP
-1376 LYRDITFP
+1376 LYRDVTFP
-1384 TAPKTTVSVKG
+1384 TAPKTTVTPKG
-1395 DIVYEEVNRVGVS
+1395 EIVYEEVNRVGVS

-1420 STITAEMNLDKVQE
+1420 SKITAEMNLDKVQE

-1462 EVVRGLSPNERN
+1462 EVVKGLSPGERN
-1474 RTGTGGLRHRRP
+1474 RASTGPRSRRP

-1500 LSSDKTPLL
+1500 LSGDKTPLL
-1509 HLKRKVGNNW
+1509 HLKRKVGSNW

-1530 DVLTEIASAGVTFEH
+1530 DVLTEIASAGTTFEH
-1545 KNALLTGVGKG
+1545 KNALLTGVGKA

-1571 QVIVTT
+1571 SVIVTT
-1577 SRYSRAT
+1577 SRYSRET

-1642 ALPENGREI
+1642 AIPENGREI

-1699 HGSFGSDGLYS
+1699 HGNFGNDGLYS

-1743 GTGLMSATNMVAEGV
+1743 GTGLMSGNNLIAEGV
-1758 ESHGVRT
+1758 ETHGVRT

-1791 VWADLNGGMDKLN
+1791 VWADLNGGMDKLP
-1804 DLSEITTK
+1804 DLAEITQKVRQELNEVANVRSK
-1812 IRTDLNDMAN
+1812 ISS
-1822 MRKKVTV
+1822 
-1829 DNAMDFKIVNGPEAE
+1829 DNAVDFKVVHGIEAE
-1844 AIHHPVHITPR
+1844 AIHHPIKISPR
-1855 ANFTLPIPKLRPS
+1855 ANFTLPMPKLRPNFDNEAS
-1868 FEDDEKLKSLRGML
+1868 MTLLRGML
-1882 DLEKVVV
+1882 DLDKVIV

-1912 EFSIEGILEL
+1912 EFSIEGLLEL

-1942 VGWVDSK
+1942 VGWVDAQ
-1949 TEEPVDDA
+1949 TEEPVDDS
-1957 QVKAKY
+1957 QVKSKY
-1963 EGRLL
+1963 EAQIL

-1991 TQEVEL
+1991 TQEIEL
-1997 NHDLEAIETSPAD
+1997 NHDLEAIETSRAD
-2010 AEKFRHQHAEKVDVW
+2010 AEKFKLQHGDKVDVYF
-2025 NDGDKCFIRFK
+2025 DGDKCFIRFK
-2036 KGTKIMIPKAVR
+2036 KNAKIMIPKAVR

-2076 DRTCLWALVCT
+2076 DRTSLWALVCT

-2100 EMYKHIHPSEV
+2100 ELYKYIHPSQV

-2173 ATGLQ
+2173 ATALQ

-2214 QATSNTV
+2214 QATSNTE

-2262 ELGAS
+2262 EIGAS
-2267 IYGIVAYTATATDK
+2267 IYGILAYTATATDK
-2281 AGRSIPAPGRGVLS
+2281 AGRSVPAPGRGVLS
-2295 TARQISAKVPAPLL
+2295 TAREAPGKVPAPIL
-2309 DLSYRKRQLAFRR
+2309 DIEWRKRQLAFRR
-2322 KQISDWL
+2322 MQISQWL
-2329 ENEVELFRAAV
+2329 EMEIDIFKSTV
-2340 SSLEQSGSSLSAEEI
+2340 SHLEKSGQPMPPDEI
-2355 SERYASI
+2355 AERYSAI
-2362 EREARRQEKE
+2362 EKEAKRQEKE
-2372 AQATFGML
+2372 AQSTFGML
-2380 SGDDPTVAPLKR
+2380 TGDDPAVAPLRR
-2392 ALAVWNLS
+2392 ALAVWGLNI
-2400 VDDIGVA
+2400 DDIGVA

-2422 AVYNKQFEHLGRSRG
+2422 AVYNRQFQHLGRSRG

-2471 IIPGNRNAD
+2471 MIPGNRNAD
-2480 NIGPELQEFEFLL
+2480 NIGPELQEFEFLV

-2512 GFGQVGGQILLVH
+2512 GFGQVGGQVLVVH
-2525 PDHLL
+2525 PDYLL
-2530 ATLEFA
+2530 AAIDPAEYDA
-2536 DYQVYK
+2536 YK
-2542 TKRLVRE
+2542 AKRFVRE

-2560 TKRSLIVLKEAP
+2560 TKRSLVVLKESP
-2572 PYTQELE
+2572 PYTPELE
-2579 APVLLNPLARASK
+2579 HHVLLNPLARASK
-2592 DATGSYSYPKKPEH
+2592 DSTGSYAYPKKPDH
-2606 LPTKVTISAKTASLA
+2606 LPTKVNIAAKTASLA
-2621 ARLVKKYEGG
+2621 ATITQKYENEES
-2631 LGVYGVGTE
+2631 VFGVGTD
-2640 VEMISAVPKSEV
+2640 VEMITAVPQSDV
-2652 FLERNFSNDELAYCY
+2652 FLERNFTQEELAYCRQ
-2667 AAPDFQASLAG
+2667 APDFNASLAG
-2678 KWTAKEAVFKALKM
+2678 KWTAKEAAFKAMKTH
-2692 DDSKR
+2692 SK
-2697 GLGSMMKEIEIVS
+2697 GAGAAMKEIEILS
-2710 GFNNGPR
+2710 GPNGPE
-2717 VILHGEV
+2717 IKLTGEASKV
-2724 KKIAQA
+2724 ALEKGIKKF
-2730 KLITSIELSI
+2730 ELSI
-2740 THSDEVAM
+2740 SHSDEVAM
-2748 SFVVTRVL
+2748 AFVVARH